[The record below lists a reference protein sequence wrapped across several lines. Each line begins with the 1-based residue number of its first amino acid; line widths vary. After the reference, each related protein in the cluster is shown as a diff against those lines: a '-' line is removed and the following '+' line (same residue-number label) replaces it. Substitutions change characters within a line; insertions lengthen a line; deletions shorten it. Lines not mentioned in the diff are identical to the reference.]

1 MRSVDARMRRS
12 ATPSTE
18 KVRATNTNHLESE
31 SGFWDNVCGGIFEL
45 WRIPGKEHDVHKF
58 MQVIDGFDNKVID
71 KKSNENVSS
80 SEVMDYMRST
90 DQQFDE
96 SLFSRI

>member
-1 MRSVDARMRRS
+1 
-12 ATPSTE
+12 
-18 KVRATNTNHLESE
+18 
-31 SGFWDNVCGGIFEL
+31 
-45 WRIPGKEHDVHKF
+45 

-71 KKSNENVSS
+71 KKSSENVSS

-90 DQQFDE
+90 DRQFGE